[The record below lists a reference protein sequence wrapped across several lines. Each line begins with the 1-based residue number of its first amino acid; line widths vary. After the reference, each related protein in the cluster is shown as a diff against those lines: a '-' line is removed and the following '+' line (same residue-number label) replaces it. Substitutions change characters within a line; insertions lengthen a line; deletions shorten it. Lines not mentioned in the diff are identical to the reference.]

1 MLLSYNEHTFYQIL
15 SLNSVHL
22 CILEHCRFRGANLEK
37 KNEVRSCSPLLGGF
51 QTKQGTRHEV
61 RLVSVCQPPL
71 EGHKGSHI
79 HNKSNSCSLGE
90 LHQEGDLK
98 QLARS
103 TIDCVPN
110 SMASMKNDEFGS
122 IFG

>member
-1 MLLSYNEHTFYQIL
+1 MK
-15 SLNSVHL
+15 
-22 CILEHCRFRGANLEK
+22 K
-37 KNEVRSCSPLLGGF
+37 KNKVRSCLPLSGSF
-51 QTKQGTRHEV
+51 RTKQGTRHEP

-79 HNKSNSCSLGE
+79 HNKSNSCGLGE

-98 QLARS
+98 QSARS

-110 SMASMKNDEFGS
+110 SMASMKNDGFGS
-122 IFG
+122 VSASTVACYCSNSL